1 MNIDFTD
8 DAMIHAIEKTK
19 GRAGIRF
26 ALMGGGCAGFQ
37 YEFDYAD
44 GPQEGDI
51 EIDFGKFKM
60 WICPMSENMLDGTV
74 ISWKKDGLISEGF
87 QFNNPGESAACGC
100 GVSVGFQM
108 AFIGKFKGLTPT
120 RKCTSQGQ
128 GGRGRRIKISTS
140 TMNKNRKRSHKKYRG
155 QGR

>member
-8 DAMIHAIEKTK
+8 DAMIHAIEKTQ

-44 GPQEGDI
+44 GPQDGDI

-100 GVSVGFQM
+100 GVSVGF
-108 AFIGKFKGLTPT
+108 
-120 RKCTSQGQ
+120 
-128 GGRGRRIKISTS
+128 
-140 TMNKNRKRSHKKYRG
+140 
-155 QGR
+155 